1 MPAFFFVIGKT
12 SPVTT
17 REYTDHLRSSVL
29 SSDSFSKIGAIEVKT
44 NKKFL
49 TKNFF
54 FKIFI

>member
-29 SSDSFSKIGAIEVKT
+29 SSDSFSKIGAIEVKQI
-44 NKKFL
+44 
-49 TKNFF
+49 KNL
-54 FKIFI
+54 